1 MAWTEIEHADANHL
15 AAACAARIDSALEQA
30 LAARERAVLALA
42 GGRTSPPVFRR
53 MAEAS
58 REWSRVSILPT
69 DERWVAHDHAD
80 CNLRQ
85 MREAFVG
92 ADGIDWRSLTPN
104 TPTGTPDAAFA
115 NAQLAALDEPFDA
128 ILLGMGV
135 DGHFGSLFPGSPN
148 LSMALDPAG
157 VMAAA
162 AIQPDPMPSAGPFP
176 RISLTLSRML
186 RSRLVLLAITGLDKR
201 AVLGRAQL
209 DADAT
214 RLPVAALL
222 HAPGAMVEVH
232 WSP

>member
-1 MAWTEIEHADANHL
+1 MAWNEIEHSDADSL
-15 AAACAARIDSALEQA
+15 AMACAARIDSALDQA
-30 LAARERAVLALA
+30 LAVRKRAVLALA

-53 MAEAS
+53 MAQTP
-58 REWSRVSILPT
+58 RDWTRVTILPT
-69 DERWVAHDHAD
+69 DERWVTFEHAD

-85 MREAFVG
+85 MRAAFNG
-92 ADGIDWRSLTPN
+92 AEGIDWRSLTP
-104 TPTGTPDAAFA
+104 PAPVGAPDAGFA
-115 NAQLAALDEPFDA
+115 NTQLAALDEPFDA
-128 ILLGMGV
+128 ILLGMGL
-135 DGHFGSLFPGSPN
+135 DGHFGSLLPGSPN
-148 LSMALDPAG
+148 LAQALDPAG
-157 VMAAA
+157 SAAAA
-162 AIQPDPMPSAGPFP
+162 AIMPDPMPSAGPHP

-222 HAPGAMVEVH
+222 HAPGAQVEIH

>member
-1 MAWTEIEHADANHL
+1 MAWTEIEHSNADSL
-15 AAACAARIDSALEQA
+15 AEACAARIDSALDQA
-30 LAARERAVLALA
+30 LSVRARAVLALA

-53 MAEAS
+53 LAQAP
-58 REWSRVSILPT
+58 RDWSRVTILPT
-69 DERWVAHDHAD
+69 DERWVAWDHID

-85 MREAFVG
+85 MREAFAG
-92 ADGIDWRSLTPN
+92 AEGIDWRSLTP
-104 TPTGTPDAAFA
+104 PAPLGAPDAQFA
-115 NAQLAALDEPFDA
+115 NAQLASLDEPFDA

-148 LSMALDPAG
+148 LAQALDPAG
-157 VMAAA
+157 GAAAA
-162 AIQPDPMPSAGPFP
+162 AIQPDPLPSAGPHP

-222 HAPGAMVEVH
+222 HAPGAMVEIH